1 MPRMF
6 IKLED
11 KKTKKEYFVG
21 WSTISDSINSDV
33 MDAESFKKNVT
44 LTDEQQKSLDE
55 TGCSNPYYTIDELI
69 ECSDDFPTK
78 KSLLE
83 YCRIFVNFN

>member
-6 IKLED
+6 IKVEN

-21 WSTISDSINSDV
+21 WSTISDSVNSDV

-55 TGCSNPYYTIDELI
+55 TGCSNPYYTIEELVD
-69 ECSDDFPTK
+69 CSDDFPTMK
-78 KSLLE
+78 ALIE
-83 YCRIFVNFN
+83 YCETYVNLN

>member
-6 IKLED
+6 IKVEN

-21 WSTISDSINSDV
+21 WSTISDSVNSDV
-33 MDAESFKKNVT
+33 MDAESFKKNIT

-55 TGCSNPYYTIDELI
+55 TGCSNPYYTVEELV
-69 ECSDDFPTK
+69 ECSNDFPTM
-78 KSLLE
+78 KSLID
-83 YCRIFVNFN
+83 YCETYVNLN